1 MGVFV
6 MKKNGTLLM
15 VVWLLSAILLV
26 AAGVGCMVNSADI
39 TNILADWMGLVL
51 IISGVLQLLVNY
63 LLRDTIFG
71 MRGFLTKAV
80 VTVIVLCFVLL
91 SRHLW

>member
-1 MGVFV
+1 

-39 TNILADWMGLVL
+39 TSILAGWME
-51 IISGVLQLLVNY
+51 
-63 LLRDTIFG
+63 
-71 MRGFLTKAV
+71 K
-80 VTVIVLCFVLL
+80 TVRT
-91 SRHLW
+91 SWKRN

>member
-39 TNILADWMGLVL
+39 TSILADWMGIVL
-51 IISGVLQLLVNY
+51 IISGVLQLLLDALEKRLDY
-63 LLRDTIFG
+63 F
-71 MRGFLTKAV
+71 KA
-80 VTVIVLCFVLL
+80 
-91 SRHLW
+91 